1 MATDRVKLEV
11 RKRDGVGQKQAR
23 ADREAGQIPGV
34 IYRSGQETIAISVD
48 ARALRQAVT
57 GSGGV
62 HALMDVVVDGGR
74 GKAAIIK
81 DMQIDP
87 VRDRVIHIDFH
98 ELRLD
103 QKIATVVAVHLV
115 GDASGVNMGGV
126 LNQPTH
132 QINVSVLPTEIP
144 EMIEVD
150 VSALEIGG
158 SVRLSEVTV
167 PEGVELLDDPESTV
181 LATVS
186 APIAEEELEPE
197 VAEGEEVEGEEGAEA
212 GEGEEAGESGE
223 GGGEEAPAEE

>member
-1 MATDRVKLEV
+1 MATERVKLEV
-11 RKRDGVGQKQAR
+11 RSREGSGRKLAR
-23 ADREAGQIPGV
+23 AVRAAGEIPGV
-34 IYRSGQETIAISVD
+34 IYRSGEPAVSIAVD
-48 ARALRQAVT
+48 GRALRQAVS

-62 HALMDVVVDGGR
+62 HALLDVTVDGGR

-87 VRDRVIHIDFH
+87 VRDRVVHIDFH
-98 ELRLD
+98 EIRLD
-103 QKIATVVAVHLV
+103 QKIATVVAVNLV

-144 EMIEVD
+144 EVIEVD

-158 SVRLSEVTV
+158 SVRLSEVEV

-197 VAEGEEVEGEEGAEA
+197 VAEGEEGEEGAEPA
-212 GEGEEAGESGE
+212 EGEEGGEPAE
-223 GGGEEAPAEE
+223 GGGEDAPAEE